1 MNTECNV
8 EQLEFHGLGR
18 REVIGKFD
26 GGNISSDGG
35 GVLLRETEQRTH
47 ILKRLSHCFTD
58 HRNQD
63 LIEHTLEALVKQRV
77 LGLALGYED
86 LNDHD
91 NLRQDALLA
100 LLSDKA
106 DLQGAERYREQDKG
120 KALAGKSTLN
130 RLELTPA
137 VPTKRVATKRS
148 SPIPS
153 PWTNCW
159 SIILSNPTRTHR
171 QRSYWMSMRPMIPC
185 MEIKRDASFTVI
197 TRTTVISRY
206 TYSVASTYCV
216 RG

>member
-47 ILKRLSHCFTD
+47 ILKRISHCFTD
-58 HRNQD
+58 HRNPD
-63 LIEHTLEALVKQRV
+63 LIEHSLEALVKQRV

-91 NLRQDALLA
+91 SLRQDALLA
-100 LLSDKA
+100 LMSDKT
-106 DLQGAERYREQDKG
+106 DLQGSERVREQDKG

-137 VPTKRVATKRS
+137 DADEKSRYKDRR
-148 SPIPS
+148 PS
-153 PWTNCW
+153 PRHG
-159 SIILSNPTRTHR
+159 SPAGAAV
-171 QRSYWMSMRPMIPC
+171 Y
-185 MEIKRDASFTVI
+185 
-197 TRTTVISRY
+197 
-206 TYSVASTYCV
+206 
-216 RG
+216 

>member
-91 NLRQDALLA
+91 SLRQDALLA
-100 LLSDKA
+100 LMSDKT
-106 DLQGAERYREQDKG
+106 DLQGSERVREQDKG

-137 VPTKRVATKRS
+137 DADEKSRYKDRR
-148 SPIPS
+148 PS
-153 PWTNCW
+153 PRHG
-159 SIILSNPTRTHR
+159 SPAGAAV
-171 QRSYWMSMRPMIPC
+171 Y
-185 MEIKRDASFTVI
+185 
-197 TRTTVISRY
+197 
-206 TYSVASTYCV
+206 
-216 RG
+216 